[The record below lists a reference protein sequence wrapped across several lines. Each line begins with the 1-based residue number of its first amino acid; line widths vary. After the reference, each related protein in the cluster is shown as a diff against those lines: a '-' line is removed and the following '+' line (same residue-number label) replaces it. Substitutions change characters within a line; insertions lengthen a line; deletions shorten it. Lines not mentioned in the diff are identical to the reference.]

1 MKGTVS
7 RGFEDSNDEKCG
19 IGIDLFR
26 IENTFDNSILRFFME
41 FYAWDLAFFSLVEIF
56 MKKKINDGISQ

>member
-26 IENTFDNSILRFFME
+26 IENTFDNSILRFFHGV
-41 FYAWDLAFFSLVEIF
+41 FFSLVEIF
-56 MKKKINDGISQ
+56 MKKEN